1 MRRHRAERPRHVLPS
16 LVLAGC
22 LSLSACSAFTTP
34 KPVCDEGT
42 EKCTRE
48 IAADQAELRDLLRQA
63 EDAQHA
69 AFAERGRLTSLGRA
83 LEPTP
88 ELELHASGTYLE
100 LAMAGLRE
108 QYRDG
113 FRVEGSPATM
123 VTSAPGESRHGS
135 DPRLTMDVCE
145 DNVAATFSNGGRL
158 FHGIPYQ
165 GKVFAAIVDG
175 RVKLVDATMQ
185 AVESCA

>member
-1 MRRHRAERPRHVLPS
+1 MVTL
-16 LVLAGC
+16 LVGGC
-22 LSLSACSAFTTP
+22 LTLTSCSAVTGP

-42 EKCTRE
+42 EKCTSKVATE
-48 IAADQAELRDLLRQA
+48 QAELRDLQRQA

-69 AFAERGRLTSLGRA
+69 AFAERGRLTSLGGA
-83 LEPTP
+83 LEPTE
-88 ELELHASGTYLE
+88 ELKLHASGVYLE
-100 LAMAGLRE
+100 LVMAGLRD

-123 VTSAPGESRHGS
+123 VTASPGESRQGS
-135 DPRLTMDVCE
+135 DARLTMEVCE
-145 DNVAATFSNGGRL
+145 DNVAATFSSGGRL
-158 FHGIPYQ
+158 FTGIPYQ

-175 RVKLVDATMQ
+175 RVKLVDATMK